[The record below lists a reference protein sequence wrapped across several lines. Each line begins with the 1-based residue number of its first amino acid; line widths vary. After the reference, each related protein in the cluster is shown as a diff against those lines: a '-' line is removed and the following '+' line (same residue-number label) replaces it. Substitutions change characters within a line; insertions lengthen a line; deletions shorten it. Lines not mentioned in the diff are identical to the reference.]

1 MAEDFDF
8 NTIVADAAR
17 RIENRTGVIVS
28 AEARQVLLSRAQE
41 HRSDVARAV
50 AEQGLTA
57 SDLVNAAE
65 RQLQEAVPYIDQPRG
80 SEQQQ
85 QQGQQ
90 QQMQQQQM
98 QQQQM
103 PNRPPGQIGARAV
116 HDGMRSKCWFVPWC

>member
-17 RIENRTGVIVS
+17 RIENRTGVIVN
-28 AEARQVLLSRAQE
+28 AEARQVLLSRALE

-57 SDLVNAAE
+57 SDLVDAAE
-65 RQLQEAVPYIDQPRG
+65 RQLQEAVPYIDQPRR

-85 QQGQQ
+85 QQG
-90 QQMQQQQM
+90 QQQQM

>member
-17 RIENRTGVIVS
+17 RIENRTGVIVN

-57 SDLVNAAE
+57 SDLVDAAE
-65 RQLQEAVPYIDQPRG
+65 RQLQEAVPYIDQPRR

-90 QQMQQQQM
+90 QQM
-98 QQQQM
+98 
-103 PNRPPGQIGARAV
+103 PNRSPGQIGARAV

>member
-17 RIENRTGVIVS
+17 RIENRTGVIVN
-28 AEARQVLLSRAQE
+28 AEARQVLLSRALE

-57 SDLVNAAE
+57 SDLVDAAE
-65 RQLQEAVPYIDQPRG
+65 RQLQEAVPYIDQPRR

-85 QQGQQ
+85 QQPAGRV
-90 QQMQQQQM
+90 
-98 QQQQM
+98 
-103 PNRPPGQIGARAV
+103 PELSGCVCAGTPPSSAAAR
-116 HDGMRSKCWFVPWC
+116 HYPPPR